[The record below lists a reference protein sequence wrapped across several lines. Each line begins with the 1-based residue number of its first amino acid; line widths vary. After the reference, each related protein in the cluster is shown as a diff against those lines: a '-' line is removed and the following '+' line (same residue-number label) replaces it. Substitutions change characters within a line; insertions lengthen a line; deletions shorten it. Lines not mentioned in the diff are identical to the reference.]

1 MQKTPTLLVTGAGGQ
16 LGRCFQNLKHA
27 FPNWMFLFAGSD
39 QLDVTDRRAVFDFF
53 SKNQP
58 TWCLDGAA
66 YTAVDKAET
75 EPERARQVNYSGAKN
90 IAEACARHGIP
101 MVHFSTDY
109 VYHGRQNTPL
119 REDAAVHP
127 KSVYARTKLAGD
139 RAVLRYHPQLGMVI
153 RTSWLYAP
161 HGHNFAR
168 TMLRLGAE
176 RPELN
181 VVFDQV
187 GTPTYAP
194 FLAEAVLHIIGLV
207 ENGDVPRTALA
218 GIWHY
223 SNEGVCSWYDFAQAI
238 VDLAGLPARVNAIE
252 TKDYPLPAP
261 RPPFSVLNKVKIKS
275 AFGLEIPNWRRGVER
290 FLLENG

>member
-1 MQKTPTLLVTGAGGQ
+1 VQKTPTLLVTGAHGQ
-16 LGRCFQNLKHA
+16 LGRCFQNLQAA
-27 FPNWMFLFAGSD
+27 FPNWRFLFADSTL
-39 QLDVTDRRAVFDFF
+39 LDVTARRDVFAFF
-53 SKNQP
+53 EKHRP
-58 TWCLDGAA
+58 TWCLNCAA
-66 YTAVDKAET
+66 YTTVDKAES
-75 EPERARQVNYSGAKN
+75 EPERARAVNFSGAKN
-90 IAEACARHGIP
+90 IAGACARLGIP
-101 MVHFSTDY
+101 MVQFSTDY
-109 VYHGRQNTPL
+109 VYHGRQNTPF
-119 REDAAVHP
+119 REEAPVSP

-139 RAVLRYHPQLGMVI
+139 LAVLRYHPAMGMVI

-194 FLAEAVLHIIGLV
+194 FLAEAILRIV
-207 ENGDVPRTALA
+207 EQVESGHAPQTALA

-261 RPPFSVLNKVKIKS
+261 RPPFSVLNKSKIKA
-275 AFGLEIPNWRRGVER
+275 AFGLEIPHWRRGVER